1 MKPVL
6 KRATGR
12 TGPAAEPGRPGWSR
26 RLGVLAAV
34 SLALFLALAGRLY
47 AVAVVGHT
55 DFLAQAEHRRRRPTL
70 SPACRRQILDRL
82 GRPLA
87 RDLPEDD
94 VVCDLPDLDP
104 ALGLVRGLASAL
116 GVSREAALARLRAAR
131 AEAAA
136 MGDDAEQLVLGEVPP
151 ERAEMVRRAL
161 KGVAGLRPGYER
173 ERVVVLADAALLAT
187 GPRTVERLAPLLGRD
202 PSELLLEL
210 DLAAAAIVAVA
221 DPEERVKRWRRP
233 MAVAAAASF
242 DVVAQVRE
250 TASDLPGVRV
260 VRRWRRVHPRGA
272 AAAHLVGTIGAQTP
286 EEAQRDDDAG
296 RVLDASPDALGLLLG
311 ERTTLPDD
319 VRLRDDAYG
328 RTGIERTHD
337 ELLRGRPGATVL
349 ARDARGRTRATLLE
363 VPAKDG
369 QDVRLTIDIE
379 LQAAVEAALDAAVL
393 RHGDGLSGGAA
404 VLLDLRDGGV
414 LVSASSPRYDPD
426 SLGRDF
432 DGLLAD
438 PRKPLLNRAVL
449 AVPPAS
455 TFKALSAFALSA
467 PGGPGSG
474 KPGLPPGW
482 TTECRGALFPGKP
495 GFKCDGVHGTVD
507 LPKALERSCNVFF
520 FRAAD
525 AVGLDALQPWAEAIG
540 LGHPVAGLPGER
552 AGHVPTTAS
561 KPGRLA
567 EAAASLSARTDELA
581 RTSFMDLA
589 GQDLARRRAARA
601 AWWLSACA
609 SDATPRP
616 GDGRNAFIGQGDVL
630 LTPVQVAWLAATIA
644 GRGRAARPRV
654 DAARPVEWL
663 QLPYDPA
670 VLNRVREGLRRVVT
684 SGTASS
690 EAIGLRGK
698 DVAGKTGT
706 AERGKEDPHL
716 AWFMGYYPASAP
728 TLALAILVDRTPGHG
743 GDVCGPVARAAIEAY
758 DQAILGKKPPNKPQV
773 LGGSQPKKGE

>member
-1 MKPVL
+1 MKPVV
-6 KRATGR
+6 KRITGR
-12 TGPAAEPGRPGWSR
+12 TSPAAEPGRPGWSR

-47 AVAVVGHT
+47 ALAVLDHEG
-55 DFLAQAEHRRRRPTL
+55 LRAQAEERRRRVSL

-94 VVCDLPDLDP
+94 VVVDLPDLDP

-131 AEAAA
+131 AQAAELGDEA
-136 MGDDAEQLVLGEVPP
+136 ELVVGEVPP
-151 ERAEMVRRAL
+151 ERAELVRKAL

-173 ERVVVLADAALLAT
+173 DRVVVLADPALLAQ
-187 GPRTVERLAPLLGRD
+187 GPRTVARLAPLLGRD
-202 PSELLLEL
+202 PSELVAEL
-210 DLAAAAIVAVA
+210 DGAAAAIVALVDA
-221 DPEERVKRWRRP
+221 EERVKRWRRP
-233 MAVAAAASF
+233 MAVAPAASF

-272 AAAHLVGTIGAQTP
+272 AAAHLVGTIGAPTA
-286 EEAQRDDDAG
+286 EEAERDADEG

-311 ERTTLPDD
+311 VRTTLPDD

-349 ARDARGRTRATLLE
+349 ARDAKGRTRATLLD

-426 SLGRDF
+426 TLGRDF
-432 DGLLAD
+432 DGLLSD

-455 TFKALSAFALSA
+455 TFKALSAFALHA
-467 PGGPGSG
+467 PDGPGGE
-474 KPGLPPGW
+474 PGLPLGW

-525 AVGLDALQPWAEAIG
+525 AVGLDALQPWAEEIG
-540 LGHPVAGLPGER
+540 LGRPVAGLPGER
-552 AGHVPTTAS
+552 GGHVPTTAS

-567 EAAASLSARTDELA
+567 EAAASLTARTEELA

-654 DAARPVEWL
+654 DAARPVEWA

-684 SGTASS
+684 AGTASS

-758 DQAILGKKPPNKPQV
+758 DQAILGKKPQAT
-773 LGGSQPKKGE
+773 GGQQPKKGE

>member
-1 MKPVL
+1 MKPVV
-6 KRATGR
+6 KRVTG
-12 TGPAAEPGRPGWSR
+12 AEPGRPGWSR
-26 RLGVLAAV
+26 RLGVLAAA

-47 AVAVVGHT
+47 AVAVVDHT
-55 DFLAQAEHRRRRPTL
+55 GFRAQAEIRRRRATL

-116 GVSREAALARLRAAR
+116 GVTREAALARLRAAR
-131 AEAAA
+131 TQAAGLA
-136 MGDDAEQLVLGEVPP
+136 PDLDGAPDELVVGEVPP
-151 ERAEMVRRAL
+151 ERAELVRKAL
-161 KGVAGLRPGYER
+161 KGVPGLRPGYER
-173 ERVVVLADAALLAT
+173 ERVVVLADPALLVQ
-187 GPRTVERLAPLLGRD
+187 GPRTVARLAPLLGRD
-202 PSELLLEL
+202 PAELALEL
-210 DLAAAAIVAVA
+210 DGAAAAIVALPDV
-221 DPEERVKRWRRP
+221 EERVKRWRRP
-233 MAVAAAASF
+233 LAVAPAASF

-250 TASDLPGVRV
+250 TAGDLPGVRV
-260 VRRWRRVHPRGA
+260 VRRWRRVHPRGP
-272 AAAHLVGTIGAQTP
+272 AAAHLIGTIGAPTA
-286 EEAQRDDDAG
+286 EEAERDAEAG

-337 ELLRGRPGATVL
+337 DVLRGRPGATVL
-349 ARDARGRTRATLLE
+349 ARDAKGRTRATLLD

-369 QDVRLTIDIE
+369 QDVKLTIDIE

-432 DGLLAD
+432 DGLLSD

-455 TFKALSAFALSA
+455 TFKALSAFALHA
-467 PGGPGSG
+467 PRGGA
-474 KPGLPPGW
+474 PGLPLGW

-525 AVGLDALQPWAEAIG
+525 AVGLDALKPWADAVG
-540 LGHPVAGLPGER
+540 LGRAVADLPGER
-552 AGHVPTTAS
+552 GGHVPTTAS
-561 KPGRLA
+561 KPERLA
-567 EAAASLSARTDELA
+567 QAAASLSLRAEELGRA
-581 RTSFMDLA
+581 SFLDLA
-589 GQDLARRRAARA
+589 AQDLARRRAARA

-654 DAARPVEWL
+654 DASRPVEWV
-663 QLPYDPA
+663 QVPYDPA
-670 VLNRVREGLRRVVT
+670 VLHRVREGLRRVVT
-684 SGTASS
+684 AGTASS
-690 EAIGLRGK
+690 VAIGLRGK

-728 TLALAILVDRTPGHG
+728 TLALAVLVDRTPGHG

-758 DQAILGKKPPNKPQV
+758 DAAVLGKRPPNSSQAT
-773 LGGSQPKKGE
+773 GGREPKKGE